1 MQVAVGVE
9 FRVDCELEFQFL
21 RRHHGVVLL
30 AALALLLLLLL
41 PALQLLLRLL
51 QAAFVRLLRENL
63 QRVGLRHEVAQRVGH
78 LVGEGE
84 AERVL
89 IDERRV
95 AQPVGYGVASHRR
108 LYKESVGSVE
118 VERLYLGQLLRAVAE
133 EQREAV
139 GLLAFRLEEESVG
152 LHVFERSEH
161 EVVGR
166 EAYVSRLL
174 YVLDMQRVE
183 PKRVLS
189 QGVAERG
196 AYGVV
201 RESHLL
207 AFLREHIVAVLV
219 VESVDAVSARRHA
232 LYDEVSARVGTRH
245 AQHGHLHE
253 ARVAHLGVQAHE
265 YALHRFEVLSR
276 HHGASHFE
284 RVDMVAR
291 RETVGVV
298 AHRVALVVVGDGV
311 REVDGVRGVGLQRVL
326 QLHADLLARSL
337 YLRLLELRR
346 RHHHLLRRVVELY
359 ELVEVDVHLLRL
371 HVSAAVGRCRAYHMR
386 RRLVVPS
393 SVGASHAG
401 ARREQRDY
409 TYYI

>member
-1 MQVAVGVE
+1 
-9 FRVDCELEFQFL
+9 
-21 RRHHGVVLL
+21 
-30 AALALLLLLLL
+30 
-41 PALQLLLRLL
+41 
-51 QAAFVRLLRENL
+51 
-63 QRVGLRHEVAQRVGH
+63 
-78 LVGEGE
+78 
-84 AERVL
+84 
-89 IDERRV
+89 
-95 AQPVGYGVASHRR
+95 
-108 LYKESVGSVE
+108 
-118 VERLYLGQLLRAVAE
+118 
-133 EQREAV
+133 
-139 GLLAFRLEEESVG
+139 
-152 LHVFERSEH
+152 
-161 EVVGR
+161 
-166 EAYVSRLL
+166 
-174 YVLDMQRVE
+174 MQRVE

-207 AFLREHIVAVLV
+207 ALLREHIVAVLV
-219 VESVDAVSARRHA
+219 VEGVDAVSAWRHA
-232 LYDEVSARVGTRH
+232 LYDEVSARVGTCH
-245 AQHGHLHE
+245 AQH
-253 ARVAHLGVQAHE
+253 
-265 YALHRFEVLSR
+265 ALHRFEVLSR

-311 REVDGVRGVGLQRVL
+311 REVDGVRSVGLQRVL

-337 YLRLLELRR
+337 YLRLLKLRR

-393 SVGASHAG
+393 SGGASHAG